1 MVVSKES
8 YKKRKKIFIKDD
20 SIKEDYK
27 DSFLEFLSDFENG
40 LNLPKNITP
49 KGPRKPGTLLKYL
62 NRCHPFL
69 KYIQDKMPLKEFAH
83 SLNGNLGTTEKE
95 RKSTI
100 KENKKKIRNTK
111 LTVKEY
117 FDNIGRAG
125 KKTSTDLKV
134 IKGWWHWFMRT
145 KVDEGLLLIDYFE
158 DIGTEEDSPK
168 FVLVYKEDLDKLIE
182 YKKKDANGKE
192 EFVGEEDSQ
201 KRNTQKNLI
210 IS

>member
-1 MVVSKES
+1 
-8 YKKRKKIFIKDD
+8 
-20 SIKEDYK
+20 
-27 DSFLEFLSDFENG
+27 
-40 LNLPKNITP
+40 
-49 KGPRKPGTLLKYL
+49 
-62 NRCHPFL
+62 
-69 KYIQDKMPLKEFAH
+69 MPLKEFAH

-168 FVLVYKEDLDKLIE
+168 FVLVNKEDLDKLIE

>member
-1 MVVSKES
+1 
-8 YKKRKKIFIKDD
+8 
-20 SIKEDYK
+20 
-27 DSFLEFLSDFENG
+27 
-40 LNLPKNITP
+40 
-49 KGPRKPGTLLKYL
+49 
-62 NRCHPFL
+62 
-69 KYIQDKMPLKEFAH
+69 MPLKEFAH

-95 RKSTI
+95 RKATI

-168 FVLVYKEDLDKLIE
+168 FVLVNKEDLDKLIE